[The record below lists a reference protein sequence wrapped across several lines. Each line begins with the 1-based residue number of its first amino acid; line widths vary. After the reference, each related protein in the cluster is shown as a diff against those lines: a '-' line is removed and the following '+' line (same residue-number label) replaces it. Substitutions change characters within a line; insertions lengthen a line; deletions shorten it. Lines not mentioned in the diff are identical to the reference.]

1 MRDPFSWSIPLG
13 HWFGITVR
21 IHFLFLLFVLV
32 MWLRVVMQ
40 KNATAQDG
48 LDMLVLMALVFV
60 SVLLHEFGHCFVA
73 RWVGGEATEVL
84 LWPLGGLANVEVPH
98 TPKANFLTAAGG
110 PAVNL
115 ALCVLVTGVLLA
127 FSLRPS
133 LNPLPE
139 QAWHTKVFNFAEV
152 NDWMG
157 SRYAGLP
164 PGQTLPYWQMLLVQF
179 FWVNWFGFLLNVLL
193 IGFPLDGGRMFQAA
207 LWPRLGYRESMQIAV
222 FVGFVVMF
230 IVGIFSLVTIPN
242 ELLWLCLAMY
252 IYFACKFEWLKLE
265 HSGEDS
271 LFGYDFSQGYTSL
284 ENSTER
290 EQVERPRRRK
300 QSFWQRFW
308 QRRAARRMQR
318 EQQNQL
324 LEEQRMDQLLEKIQR
339 EGKHALTEEEQ
350 RFLKRVADKYRNR

>member
-13 HWFGITVR
+13 HWFGVLVR
-21 IHFLFLLFVLV
+21 VHFLFILFVLV
-32 MWLRVVMQ
+32 MWLRMAG
-40 KNATAQDG
+40 KNGTQAG

-73 RWVGGEATEVL
+73 RWVGGEASEVL
-84 LWPLGGLANVEVPH
+84 LWPLGGLASVEVPS

-115 ALCVLVTGVLLA
+115 GLCLLATGVMLA
-127 FSLRPS
+127 CSLQPNP
-133 LNPLPE
+133 NPLPE
-139 QAWHTKVFNFAEV
+139 QAWETRVFNFAEGRV
-152 NDWMG
+152 MG
-157 SRYAGLP
+157 SHYFTTNADQL
-164 PGQTLPYWQMLLVQF
+164 LPYWQVLLVQF
-179 FWVNWFGFLLNVLL
+179 FWVNWFLFLLNVVL

-207 LWPRLGYRESMQIAV
+207 LWPRLGYRESMQIAI

-230 IVGIFSLVTIPN
+230 LVGIFALYWN

-252 IYFACKFEWLKLE
+252 IYFACKFEWLKLDNNA
-265 HSGEDS
+265 EDS

-284 ENSTER
+284 ESSTER
-290 EQVERPRRRK
+290 EPATRPRRKK

-308 QRRAARRMQR
+308 QRRAARRLQR
-318 EQQNQL
+318 EQQTQIQ
-324 LEEQRMDQLLEKIQR
+324 EAQRMDQLLEKIQR
-339 EGKHALTEEEQ
+339 EGKHALTDEEQ

>member
-1 MRDPFSWSIPLG
+1 MIV
-13 HWFGITVR
+13 TCA
-21 IHFLFLLFVLV
+21 
-32 MWLRVVMQ
+32 M
-40 KNATAQDG
+40 
-48 LDMLVLMALVFV
+48 V
-60 SVLLHEFGHCFVA
+60 SC
-73 RWVGGEATEVL
+73 
-84 LWPLGGLANVEVPH
+84 
-98 TPKANFLTAAGG
+98 
-110 PAVNL
+110 
-115 ALCVLVTGVLLA
+115 
-127 FSLRPS
+127 SLRPS
-133 LNPLPE
+133 PNPLPD
-139 QAWHTKVFNFAEV
+139 QAWQTKVYNFAENV
-152 NDWMG
+152 EMG
-157 SRYAGLP
+157 SRHAGLP
-164 PGQTLPYWQMLLVQF
+164 AERTLPYWQFLLAQF
-179 FWVNWFGFLLNVLL
+179 LWVNWFLFLLNVVL

-207 LWPRLGYRESMQIAV
+207 LWPRLGYREAMQIAI

-230 IVGIFSLVTIPN
+230 LVGIVSLVFN

-252 IYFACKFEWLKLE
+252 IYMSCKFEWLKLE
-265 HSGEDS
+265 HGGEDS

-339 EGKHALTEEEQ
+339 EGKHALTDEEQ

>member
-13 HWFGITVR
+13 HWFGVLVR
-21 IHFLFLLFVLV
+21 VHFLFLLFVLV
-32 MWLRVVMQ
+32 MWLR
-40 KNATAQDG
+40 TAGKSGAQAG
-48 LDMLVLMALVFV
+48 LDMLVLMGLVFV
-60 SVLLHEFGHCFVA
+60 SVLLHEFGHCFTA

-84 LWPLGGLANVEVPH
+84 LWPLGGLASVEVPS

-110 PAVNL
+110 PAVNVGLCLL
-115 ALCVLVTGVLLA
+115 ATGVLLA
-127 FSLRPS
+127 CSLRPS
-133 LNPLPE
+133 LNPLPD
-139 QAWHTKVFNFAEV
+139 QAWSSLAYNFI
-152 NDWMG
+152 DGKWMG
-157 SRYAGLP
+157 SRYSSLAAD
-164 PGQTLPYWQMLLVQF
+164 QMLPYWQVLLVQF

-193 IGFPLDGGRMFQAA
+193 IGFPMDGGRMFQAA

-230 IVGIFSLVTIPN
+230 LVGIFSLVQN

-265 HSGEDS
+265 HTAEDS

-284 ENSTER
+284 EHSAER
-290 EQVERPRRRK
+290 EQTERPRRKK

-308 QRRAARRMQR
+308 QRRAARRMQK
-318 EQQNQL
+318 EQQTQL
-324 LEEQRMDQLLEKIQR
+324 QEEQRMDQLLEKIQR
-339 EGKHALTEEEQ
+339 EGKTALTDEEQ